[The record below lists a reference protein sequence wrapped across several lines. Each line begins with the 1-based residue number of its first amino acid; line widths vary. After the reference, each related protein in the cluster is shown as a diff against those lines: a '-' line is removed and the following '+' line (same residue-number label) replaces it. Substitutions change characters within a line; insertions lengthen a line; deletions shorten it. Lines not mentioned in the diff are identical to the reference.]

1 MKVHFIAIGGS
12 AMHNLAIA
20 LQQKGYRVTGSD
32 DALFDPSRSRLE
44 KHGLLPEKMGWHPE
58 RIDSTLDF
66 IILGMHAKPDNPE
79 LLRAQELGLKIWSYP
94 EFIYE
99 QSKTKTRVVI
109 AGSHGKTSITAMIL
123 HVMHYHNRDCDYMVG
138 AQLEGFD
145 NMIKLTEHNEFMVLE
160 GDEYLSS
167 PLDKQPK
174 FLHYKP
180 NVALISGIAWDHINV
195 FPTYENYRRQ
205 FALFIEAI
213 EPGGALIYNSTDG
226 EVKELVEEHPKE
238 VKKFA
243 YGLPEFEVH
252 DGEII
257 LQTPDEE
264 VPLKIFGNHNLNNLE
279 GARWLCNQ
287 MGVTDEEF
295 YEAIA
300 EFEGASRRLEKIIDR
315 PQLTAYRDFAHAP
328 SKVAATVKAVRQIY
342 PHRPLIALL
351 ELHTYSSLTKDFLPH
366 YRHSLAAADEAL
378 VYFDPEVVALKRLD
392 MIGND
397 DIREAFDF
405 PGLKVQNK
413 RADIE
418 AFIHQQLTQESPVF
432 LIMSS
437 GNFTGINWEEMLG

>member
-20 LQQKGYRVTGSD
+20 LQQKGYQVSGSD
-32 DALFDPSRSRLE
+32 DAIFDPSRSRLE
-44 KHGLLPEKMGWHPE
+44 KFNLLPQKMGWHPE
-58 RIDSTLDF
+58 RIDSSLDF

-79 LLRAQELGLKIWSYP
+79 LLKAQELGLKIWSYP
-94 EFIYE
+94 EFIYQ
-99 QSKTKTRVVI
+99 QSEAKTRVVI

-123 HVMHYHNRDCDYMVG
+123 HVMHYHKRDCDYMVG
-138 AQLEGFD
+138 AQLDGFD
-145 NMIKLTEHNEFMVLE
+145 NMIKLTHHNEFIVLE

-195 FPTYENYRRQ
+195 FPTYEEYRRQ
-205 FALFIEAI
+205 FELFIDSI
-213 EPGGALIYNSTDG
+213 EPGGALIYNSTDNA
-226 EVKELVEEHPKE
+226 VQELVENHPKE

-243 YGLPEFEVH
+243 YALPDYEVQE
-252 DGEII
+252 GEVV
-257 LQTPDEE
+257 LHTPEEE
-264 VPLKIFGNHNLNNLE
+264 VPLKIFGQHNLNNLE

-300 EFEGASRRLEKIIDR
+300 EFEGASRRLEKIRDS

-342 PHRPLIALL
+342 PERPLIALL
-351 ELHTYSSLTKDFLPH
+351 ELHTYSSLNKEFLPH
-366 YRHSLAAADEAL
+366 YRHSLAPADEAL
-378 VYFDPEVVALKRLD
+378 VYFDPKVVALKRLEI
-392 MIGND
+392 IGNS
-397 DIREAFDF
+397 DIAEAFDF
-405 PGLKVQNK
+405 PGLEVKNK
-413 RADIE
+413 RDEIE
-418 AFIHQQLTQESPVF
+418 TFVSAQRQQKNPVF

-437 GNFTGINWEEMLG
+437 GNFTGIEWEEVLG